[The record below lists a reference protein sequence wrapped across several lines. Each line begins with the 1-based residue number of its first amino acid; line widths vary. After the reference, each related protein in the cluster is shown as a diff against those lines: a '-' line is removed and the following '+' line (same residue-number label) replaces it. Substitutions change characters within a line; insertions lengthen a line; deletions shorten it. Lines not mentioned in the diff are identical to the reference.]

1 MDGTG
6 IAATARRVVVTGA
19 GGFIGRH
26 LVPALADAG
35 YRVRAVSRAGPFVE
49 GEGPVERLP
58 HPGTHRGA
66 DWRPIVAGARA
77 VVHLAGLAHAPV
89 ADRATRRR
97 LREINVVSST
107 ELAAAAAAAGVRDFV
122 FMSSIKAVADR
133 STVPLA
139 EGHPS
144 APEDCYGLAK
154 LLAERRLWRVQ
165 AAAPGMRLIVL
176 RPPLVYG
183 PGVGANF
190 AALARLATS
199 GLPLPLAAVRNR
211 RSLIYVGNL
220 VAAVLRCLARGDVPS
235 GTFHVCDAE
244 PVATPELVRAI
255 ATASG
260 TRPRLF
266 AVPPALLAG
275 AARVIGRSAQAER
288 LLGSLELDGA
298 RFRAAFDWQPPFTLA
313 QGLAATGMP
322 RAARSTPSPAR

>member
-35 YRVRAVSRAGPFVE
+35 YRVREVSRAGPFVE

-122 FMSSIKAVADR
+122 FMSSIKALADH
-133 STVPLA
+133 STRPLT
-139 EGHPS
+139 EDDEP
-144 APEDCYGLAK
+144 APEDCYGAAK

-165 AAAPGMRLIVL
+165 QGAPAMRLIVL

-183 PGVGANF
+183 AGVGANF

-199 GLPLPLAAVRNR
+199 GLPLPLATVRNR
-211 RSLIYVGNL
+211 RSLVYVGNL
-220 VAAVLRCLARGDVPS
+220 ADAVLRCLVRGEVPS
-235 GTFHVCDAE
+235 GTYHVCDGAA
-244 PVATPELVRAI
+244 VATPELVRSI
-255 ATASG
+255 AAAHG
-260 TRPRLF
+260 RRARLF
-266 AVPPALLAG
+266 AVPPALLARG
-275 AARVIGRSAQAER
+275 ARLLGREAQAQR
-288 LLGSLELDGA
+288 LLGSLEVDGS

-313 QGLAATGMP
+313 QGLAAM
-322 RAARSTPSPAR
+322 AAAPGR